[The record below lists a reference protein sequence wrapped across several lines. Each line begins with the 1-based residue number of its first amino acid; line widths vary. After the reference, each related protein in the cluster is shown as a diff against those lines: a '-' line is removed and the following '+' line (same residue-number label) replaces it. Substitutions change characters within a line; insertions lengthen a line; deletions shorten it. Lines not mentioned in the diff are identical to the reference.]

1 MGKEVAQEMAQETEI
16 REGRDAGAT
25 APAQAA
31 VGLEDDGGY
40 RAAFDRALRLL
51 GQREHSLR
59 ELKDKLVRKGIDRHV
74 AELVTDDLRGRGL
87 QSDVRFAE
95 SLVRGRVSRG
105 HGPLRIRQELAKR
118 GVDEAV
124 ADEVM
129 TETAG
134 HWLGLAADA
143 RRRKFGDSLP
153 ADREAWNRQARFLAQ
168 RGYPSDLIY
177 RVLDGRGD

>member
-1 MGKEVAQEMAQETEI
+1 MAREPEI
-16 REGRDAGAT
+16 REAHSDQAKASAHDALG
-25 APAQAA
+25 PM
-31 VGLEDDGGY
+31 DDGGY

-59 ELKDKLVRKGIDRHV
+59 ELKDKLVRKGIDRHL
-74 AELVTDDLRGRGL
+74 AELVADDVRGRGL

-105 HGPLRIRQELAKR
+105 HGPIRIRQELTQR

-134 HWLGLAADA
+134 HWLSLAAEA
-143 RRRKFGDSLP
+143 RRRKFGDALP
-153 ADREAWNRQARFLAQ
+153 ADRDEWNRQARFLAQ

-177 RVLDGRGD
+177 RVLDGRDD